1 MRYIKFYLIILL
13 LLLAKVSNAEDIY
26 VSSKI
31 LSSSLSQQAA
41 MAALSACTKLGYQVG
56 VAVVD
61 RNGNLTAFVRD
72 PLAGPHTIELSD
84 KKAFTSASTRVP
96 TAALNNQRT
105 LNFSNRLITV
115 KGGLPISIA
124 GYIYGGI
131 GVSGATSEDDEKC
144 AQAGIDAISE
154 EIEFSQ

>member
-1 MRYIKFYLIILL
+1 M
-13 LLLAKVSNAEDIY
+13 
-26 VSSKI
+26 SSKI

-61 RNGNLTAFVRD
+61 RNGNLLAFVRD

-84 KKAFTSASTRVP
+84 KKAFTSASTRVS
-96 TAALNNQRT
+96 TRALKNQHT
-105 LNFSNRLITV
+105 LNFSERLITV

-124 GYIYGGI
+124 GYVYGGI
-131 GVSGATSEDDEKC
+131 GVSGATSEDDEVC

>member
-1 MRYIKFYLIILL
+1 MRYMKTYLMIIFLL
-13 LLLAKVSNAEDIY
+13 FVKISNAEDVF
-26 VSSKI
+26 VSSKL

-72 PLAGPHTIELSD
+72 PLAGPHTIGLSD

-96 TAALNNQRT
+96 TAELNNQRT
-105 LNFSNRLITV
+105 LNFSERLITV

-124 GYIYGGI
+124 GHIYGGI
-131 GVSGATSEDDEKC
+131 GVSGATSDDDEKC
-144 AQAGIDAISE
+144 AQAGIDAIAE